1 MLLSQEGKI
10 SILELAGL
18 NPNQKYSAWYCV
30 ESEDGGKDS
39 VFYTFTTLALAFS
52 TLPAKAT
59 SNTVALICAETNL
72 SDMETGAGFEWRRYD
87 APDLVPSTQSP
98 CSVVDGVL
106 TGALRNLS
114 ASTYYKYRPY
124 YTSASGQTYYGEWL
138 AFGTVDA
145 NVYFDPTAAGNAWRA
160 HVRRAAFTC

>member
-10 SILELAGL
+10 SILELTGL

-30 ESEDGGKDS
+30 ESEDGGKGS
-39 VFYTFTTLALAFS
+39 ISYTFTTLALAFS

-59 SNTVALICAETNL
+59 SNTVVLICAETNL
-72 SDMETGAGFEWRRYD
+72 SDMETGSGFEWRRYD

-114 ASTYYKYRPY
+114 ASAYYKYRPY
-124 YTSASGQTYYGEWL
+124 YTSASGQTYYGE
-138 AFGTVDA
+138 
-145 NVYFDPTAAGNAWRA
+145 
-160 HVRRAAFTC
+160 